1 MERLAFGGIDGIIIL
16 SVYAMI
22 MLLTG
27 WLAGRGRAKL
37 HESLSE
43 YFLAGKKLGLVA
55 LFFTLFATQYSGNNV
70 IGYIPAAYRTGFS
83 WLQSITFMTIIIG
96 VYLLFAPRL
105 YTLSRRRKFLTP
117 ADWIADRFRSN
128 RVTILS
134 IILMLWALC
143 NYLLEQL
150 VAIGQ
155 GVSGL
160 TGGTIPYQWAVVA
173 FIVVMLLY
181 EWLGGMR
188 AVAYTDVMQGI
199 ALMVGIFVLLTGA
212 LVLVGGN
219 ITTAT
224 QQIMEQQPEK
234 VAVPPLETSIN
245 WFSMLLLVGFG
256 AAVYPHA
263 IQRIYAAESER
274 SLKLSFAR
282 MAWMPLIT
290 TGLVF
295 LIGILAIPLFP
306 GLDKAGS
313 EQLVGLLVNEVAGI
327 HPFYYWMMVLL
338 FGGIIAAIIST
349 ADSVLLSLSS
359 MVSKDIYAR
368 FIRPDASDRKKILVG
383 KVWGM
388 IAVAVLLMIA
398 WYPPATLYEIFVL
411 KFEILIQVAPAFLL
425 GLYWRRLAAG
435 PVFWGM
441 LAGALLAGMLTFT
454 GYETVYGVHGGIL
467 GLLLNVLI
475 CVSGS
480 FMVTQSAEER
490 AVTDIIV
497 GRVEPEASRDTGM

>member
-1 MERLAFGGIDGIIIL
+1 MEQLSFGGIDGIFIL
-16 SVYAMI
+16 LFYAVM
-22 MLLTG
+22 MLLIG
-27 WLAGRGRAKL
+27 WLAGRGKAKM
-37 HESLSE
+37 HESLTE

-55 LFFTLFATQYSGNNV
+55 LFFTLFATQYSGNTV
-70 IGYIPAAYRTGFS
+70 IGYIPAAYRTGFV
-83 WLQSITFMTIIIG
+83 WLQSITFMTIIVG
-96 VYLLFAPRL
+96 GYLLFAPRL
-105 YTLSRRRKFLTP
+105 YVLSRRRAFLTP
-117 ADWIADRFRSN
+117 TDWIADRFRST
-128 RVTILS
+128 RVTVLS

-143 NYLLEQL
+143 NFLLEQL

-173 FIVVMLLY
+173 FIIVMLLY
-181 EWLGGMR
+181 EWMGGMR

-199 ALMVGIFVLLTGA
+199 ALMVGIFTLLVGT
-212 LVLVGGN
+212 LTLVGGN
-219 ITTAT
+219 VSASTL
-224 QQIMEQQPEK
+224 QLMEQQPEK
-234 VAVPPLETSIN
+234 MAVPPLETSIN

-263 IQRIYAAESER
+263 IQRIYAAESEY
-274 SLKLSFAR
+274 SLKVSFAR

-290 TGLVF
+290 TGVVF

-313 EQLVGLLVNEVAGI
+313 EQLVGLLVNEVAAI

-338 FGGIIAAIIST
+338 FGGVIAAIVST
-349 ADSVLLSLSS
+349 ADSVLLSFSS
-359 MVSKDIYAR
+359 MVSKDIYGR
-368 FIRPDASDRKKILVG
+368 FIRPDAPDRKKILVG
-383 KVWGM
+383 KAWG
-388 IAVAVLLMIA
+388 IAAVAVLLMIA

-411 KFEILIQVAPAFLL
+411 KFEMLIQVAPAFLL

-441 LAGALLAGMLTFT
+441 LAGALLAGGLTLT
-454 GYETVYGVHGGIL
+454 GYDTVYGVHGGIL

-480 FMVTQSAEER
+480 LVVTQSEQ
-490 AVTDIIV
+490 
-497 GRVEPEASRDTGM
+497 EPSMNSCPEPSPWRRHRM